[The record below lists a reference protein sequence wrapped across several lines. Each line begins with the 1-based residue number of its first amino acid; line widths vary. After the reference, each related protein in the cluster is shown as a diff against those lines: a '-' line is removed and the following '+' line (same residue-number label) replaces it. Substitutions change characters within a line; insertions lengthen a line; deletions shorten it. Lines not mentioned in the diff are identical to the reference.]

1 MADDTNLAAVSFT
14 DAFLYGLRMVFSSIV
29 FIVLLLIIQAVGVYL
44 MYLGFPHCCV
54 DPMEDKVDNN
64 GNGLIDESTGYNEEI
79 NMTVEGEETIEVSL
93 WENNGQLTD
102 LSYGKI
108 IGGFIIYIV
117 AAIGFFAILVAI
129 WYKMW
134 VDIIS
139 RSDFH
144 FTKRDS
150 F

>member
-29 FIVLLLIIQAVGVYL
+29 FIVLLLIIQAIGGYV

-54 DPMEDKVDNN
+54 DPASDGVDNDGEDGVDN
-64 GNGLIDESTGYNEEI
+64 PEEADLDISTG
-79 NMTVEGEETIEVSL
+79 NM
-93 WENNGQLTD
+93 WEYNGQLTD
-102 LSYGKI
+102 WSYAKI
-108 IGGFIIYIV
+108 IIGFIVYLV